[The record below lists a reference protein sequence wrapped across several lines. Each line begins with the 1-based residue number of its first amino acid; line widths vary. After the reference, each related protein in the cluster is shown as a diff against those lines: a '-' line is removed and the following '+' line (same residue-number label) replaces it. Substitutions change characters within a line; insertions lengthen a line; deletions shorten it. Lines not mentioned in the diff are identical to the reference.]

1 MDRVNQVQA
10 DNNLN
15 VLNREVTEKI
25 SEIRKAN
32 DRHIELEASEVVAN
46 GVNFMLQF
54 RNDTLQAILTSEYG
68 LDPVYKYLY
77 GEALHIRVRSCSASF
92 AYYNNPDFL
101 CYDSC
106 PDRTYPVEPDSDIS
120 KFYC

>member
-1 MDRVNQVQA
+1 MQGATGAELTD
-10 DNNLN
+10 
-15 VLNREVTEKI
+15 VLQFQYR
-25 SEIRKAN
+25 SFCMGF
-32 DRHIELEASEVVAN
+32 RHIELEASEVIAN

-54 RNDTLQAILTSEYG
+54 RNDTLQSILTSEYG